1 MVGAH
6 GGITGTV
13 LPLVVL
19 SCDEPRGCRIPSRA
33 ALGRDLNF
41 SFQFHVPFPNRGPGA
56 ASYHLGWCSAD
67 KGALE
72 TLGECSFS
80 MRMYIG
86 AESAA
91 KVNTT
96 LPFPKMSSRN
106 CKGSW
111 SKNSVSDP
119 FCFLLGEVHKLAPSR
134 AEQRQ
139 RESGFLWHA
148 PKVLGAGA
156 TTRTRAGLT
165 QENNPSKELYSHRG
179 MWNLH
184 QAGRALQS

>member
-1 MVGAH
+1 MGWNVCPQHVMNLQRANEWIYSNLTVSELITAATGRPEVQVGRDARR
-6 GGITGTV
+6 GGCGGTWGHYRDGPASGCV
-13 LPLVVL
+13 ELRGAPGLPHPLQH
-19 SCDEPRGCRIPSRA
+19 SWDKPAASRA

-72 TLGECSFS
+72 IVGESSFS
-80 MRMYIG
+80 MHMYIG

-111 SKNSVSDP
+111 SKKSVSDT
-119 FCFLLGEVHKLAPSR
+119 FCFLLGGSV
-134 AEQRQ
+134 
-139 RESGFLWHA
+139 
-148 PKVLGAGA
+148 
-156 TTRTRAGLT
+156 
-165 QENNPSKELYSHRG
+165 
-179 MWNLH
+179 
-184 QAGRALQS
+184 